1 MSEQEMRLSKRMVE
15 LGLCSRR
22 EADAFIEQGRVRVDG
37 QLVQQLGSRVRP
49 EQRIE
54 LDKPRMTLG
63 ELSISLLLHRA
74 LADQPLSLAAQIT
87 PASHLARD
95 GSELVFNPRHLKPLQ
110 QAGALEAGCHGL
122 VALTL
127 DKKLARKLADAE
139 QEYLIQLEAA
149 PGAEELKQRLQ
160 QLKLPGKAP
169 RGLKVSRQSDR
180 QLRLVLTAVQPGQL
194 AAICQGLGLQP
205 LALRC
210 IRIGKL
216 GMGDLPS
223 GQWRY
228 LLPMESF

>member
-1 MSEQEMRLSKRMVE
+1 MSEQELRLSKRMVE

-54 LDKPRMTLG
+54 LDLPRMTLG
-63 ELSISLLLHRA
+63 ELSISLLLHRTA
-74 LADQPLSLAAQIT
+74 AEPLPLAALIT
-87 PASHLARD
+87 PDNHSARD
-95 GSELVFNPRHLKPLQ
+95 GSEVVFNPRHLKPLQ
-110 QAGALEAGCHGL
+110 QAGALEPGCHGL

-139 QEYLIQLEAA
+139 QEYLIQLAAA
-149 PGAEELKQRLQ
+149 PSAEDLKQRLQ

-180 QLRLVLTAVQPGQL
+180 QLRLVLTAVQAGQL
-194 AAICQGLGLQP
+194 AAICQGLDLQP
-205 LALRC
+205 LSLRC

-216 GMGDLPS
+216 GIGDLPA

>member
-74 LADQPLSLAAQIT
+74 ATEPLPLAALIT
-87 PASHLARD
+87 PDNHAAAD

-110 QAGALEAGCHGL
+110 QAGALEPGCHGL

-139 QEYLIQLEAA
+139 QEYLVQLEAA
-149 PGAEELKQRLQ
+149 PSAEQLKQRLQ
-160 QLKLPGKAP
+160 QLQLPGKAP

-180 QLRLVLTAVQPGQL
+180 QLRLVLTAAQPGQL
-194 AAICQGLGLQP
+194 AAICQGLALQP

-216 GMGDLPS
+216 GVGNLPA

>member
-37 QLVQQLGSRVRP
+37 QVVQQLGSRVRAD
-49 EQRIE
+49 QRIE
-54 LDKPRMTLG
+54 LQAPRMVLG

-74 LADQPLSLAAQIT
+74 ADSQLPLSGLVT
-87 PASHLARD
+87 PAQRFARD
-95 GSELVFNPRHLKPLQ
+95 GSEINFNPRHLKALQ
-110 QAGALEAGCHGL
+110 QAGALDENSHGL

-149 PGAEELKQRLQ
+149 PAAEVLKQQMQALQ
-160 QLKLPGKAP
+160 LPGKPP
-169 RGLKVSRQSDR
+169 RGLKISRQSDR
-180 QLRLVLTAVQPGQL
+180 QLRMVLSAVQPGQPW
-194 AAICQGLGLQP
+194 AICRALGLQP

-216 GMGDLPS
+216 GIGELPA

>member
-37 QLVQQLGSRVRP
+37 QLVQQLGSRVSP
-49 EQRIE
+49 AQRIE
-54 LDKPRMTLG
+54 LDAPRMMLG
-63 ELSISLLLHRA
+63 EFSISLLLHRA
-74 LADQPLSLAAQIT
+74 AGSALPLTELIT
-87 PASHLARD
+87 PAQRYAQD
-95 GSELVFNPRHLKPLQ
+95 GSELAFNPRHLKPLQ
-110 QAGALEAGCHGL
+110 QAGALDEGSHGL

-127 DKKLARKLADAE
+127 DKKLARKLAEAE
-139 QEYLIQLEAA
+139 QEYLIQLEQAPAA
-149 PGAEELKQRLQ
+149 EQLKQRLQ
-160 QLKLPGKAP
+160 QLHLPGKPP
-169 RGLKVSRQSDR
+169 RGLKLSRQSDR
-180 QLRLVLTAVQPGQL
+180 QLRMVLSAAQPGQP
-194 AAICQGLGLQP
+194 AAICQALGLAP

-216 GMGDLPS
+216 GLGQLPA